1 MQEHCAMKVGTDGVL
16 LGAWTKIPQS
26 GNVLDVGTGTGL
38 LALMVAQKNPLLTID
53 ALEIDPQAALQANEN
68 VKHSPWAT
76 QVTVHQADF
85 FNWSPKKLYDLIIC
99 NPPFLNQ
106 GPPARTT
113 QRMLARSE
121 KYFSINEFLSKAQ
134 SMLTPFGF
142 LSLILPYEKFEST
155 IINQNT
161 KLSLS
166 RLLKVKPTPQKNYNR
181 ALIELSLNIDVTPE
195 VDELTIEMDS
205 RHQYSREYIDL
216 TRDFYLKF

>member
-1 MQEHCAMKVGTDGVL
+1 
-16 LGAWTKIPQS
+16 
-26 GNVLDVGTGTGL
+26 
-38 LALMVAQKNPLLTID
+38 
-53 ALEIDPQAALQANEN
+53 
-68 VKHSPWAT
+68 
-76 QVTVHQADF
+76 
-85 FNWSPKKLYDLIIC
+85 
-99 NPPFLNQ
+99 
-106 GPPARTT
+106 
-113 QRMLARSE
+113 MLARSE